1 MMILL
6 VHEFGAQLLGLVV
19 DEALET
25 GLPHVL
31 HDDDGVSLCK
41 PPIDTFL
48 VVSVHEVFRV
58 DVVEHAVDLDDV
70 RVVEVERVELAL
82 RGARATLLADPT
94 ILRLAASRDHLDSD
108 PLA

>member
-1 MMILL
+1 MILL

-25 GLPHVL
+25 GLSHVL
-31 HDDDGVSLCK
+31 HDDNGVSLRK
-41 PPIDTFL
+41 PPIDTFFL
-48 VVSVHEVFRV
+48 SVHEVFRV

-82 RGARATLLADPT
+82 RGARAALLAYPT
-94 ILRLAASRDHLDSD
+94 ILRLAASRDHLDRDSF
-108 PLA
+108 A